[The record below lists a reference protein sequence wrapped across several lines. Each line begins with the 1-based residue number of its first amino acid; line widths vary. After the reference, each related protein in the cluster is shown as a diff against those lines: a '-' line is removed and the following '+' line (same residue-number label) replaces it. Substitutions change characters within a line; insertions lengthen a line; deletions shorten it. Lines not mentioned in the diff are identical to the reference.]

1 MLCKWEFANIGLLLV
16 RQVFGRDEKKFAT
29 DFLNFLSIQDKI
41 FITILV
47 SLITDLEFECLTKY
61 IAKLGPR
68 QFVSVATTTTR
79 QRVRA
84 FVTNKRQIK
93 VVGVKTELPQR
104 QGKNQHYFG
113 PNKHSQ
119 DDATVVASAQL

>member
-1 MLCKWEFANIGLLLV
+1 M
-16 RQVFGRDEKKFAT
+16 KKNLPRIFST
-29 DFLNFLSIQDKI
+29 FFQFKTKF